1 MDLVEIEILLN
12 DNGDML
18 IRLRPTN
25 EYAHK
30 VRKEQQRDSLA
41 RDHLDKEDNINH
53 EFDDTQ
59 LASA

>member
-41 RDHLDKEDNINH
+41 HDHLDH

-59 LASA
+59 FASA